1 MIPAVAIY
9 FTLNESETCGLYEW
23 QTYCNVEL
31 KYDDEEELV
40 VCQADVDGAYV
51 IRCEESS
58 IEELVCFTLKYKQHD
73 LLGT

>member
-9 FTLNESETCGLYEW
+9 FTLNVSETCGLYKW
-23 QTYCNVEL
+23 QTYCSVEL

-40 VCQADVDGAYV
+40 VCQADIDGAYV
-51 IRCEESS
+51 IRGEESS
-58 IEELVCFTLKYKQHD
+58 IEKLVCFTLKDKQHD